1 MSCRVALFA
10 LLALLVAGMSAVEI
24 EPSFV
29 PAREGRNFVTA
40 TLFVTTTS
48 KTVTTTVVT
57 TKKVC
62 ASLAFGTLSS
72 AAAAVATL
80 TAVPAAACRRKRNFF
95 ADDVYIGVPSNDD
108 SPVQF
113 YRLKPAEI
121 LKFEPT
127 MLPQFRQQQAPAK
140 APLVATPYVVEA
152 SFEKQQGAPLDSR
165 LFFGSQLS
173 TLSSLVSAAVS
184 NILTLTNT
192 VTSTV
197 TAYTSTVT
205 SYSYTATSSYYVAGA
220 CYPSGITTC

>member
-1 MSCRVALFA
+1 MSCRVASFA
-10 LLALLVAGMSAVEI
+10 LLALLVAGISAVEI
-24 EPSFV
+24 EPSFLPV
-29 PAREGRNFVTA
+29 REARNFVTA

-48 KTVTTTVVT
+48 KAVTTTTVT

-62 ASLAFGTLSS
+62 ASLAFGTVSS

-80 TAVPAAACRRKRNFF
+80 AAAPASACRRKRNFY

-121 LKFEPT
+121 MKFEPT
-127 MLPQFRQQQAPAK
+127 LLPQFRQQPAPGK
-140 APLVATPYVVEA
+140 APFIATPYVVEG
-152 SFEKQQGAPLDSR
+152 SFEKQQGAPVDSR

-197 TAYTSTVT
+197 TAYTSTAT
-205 SYSYTATSSYYVAGA
+205 SYSYTATSSYYVVGA
-220 CYPSGITTC
+220 CYPSGVTTC